1 MAEKVKD
8 PAKVLLKNVRL
19 SYPALWKAKA
29 FGGKGGNNNGTSEPK
44 FQANFLMEKDD
55 GLGAKNIAKL
65 EDAIDHVKKAKWPKG
80 APKLAAA
87 KICLKDSED
96 MEEMSDGYEGCMY
109 VSTSNAKKPRV
120 LDSDGLDV
128 NEGDDEAPYAG
139 CFVDA
144 IVRVWAQDNEY
155 GKRINCSLEGVKFR
169 ADGEAFGAAPI
180 DADDFDD
187 DDDEPAPK
195 SKGKRR
201 PADDE
206 DDEPAPKKRRA
217 AAEDEDEGDKP
228 RSRRRPADDE
238 DDEPA
243 PKKRRPAAEDDEE
256 EDKPRSRRRPADEY
270 DEDEPPR
277 RRR

>member
-29 FGGKGGNNNGTSEPK
+29 FGGKGGSNNGTSEPK

-55 GLGAKNIAKL
+55 SLGEKNIAKL
-65 EDAIDHVKKAKWPKG
+65 EAAIDHVKKAKWPKG

-109 VSTSNAKKPRV
+109 VSSSNAKKPRV

-169 ADGEAFGAAPI
+169 GPGDAFGAAPI

-195 SKGKRR
+195 SKAKKRPVDDEDDEPEEKPKSRRR

-206 DDEPAPKKRRA
+206 DEESAPKKRRP
-217 AAEDEDEGDKP
+217 AAEDDEEEEKP

-238 DDEPA
+238 DDE
-243 PKKRRPAAEDDEE
+243 
-256 EDKPRSRRRPADEY
+256 
-270 DEDEPPR
+270 DEPPR